1 MSHVGQSRPH
11 AEERVS
17 PRRSRIP
24 WKYSPPAK
32 ASEYHL
38 IDLAAGCSEGG
49 FETLAGA
56 RQGARE
62 KGLAAWDIFTAMF
75 GLSTTIRVETNQ
87 AAPP

>member
-1 MSHVGQSRPH
+1 MSSVGQSRHH
-11 AEERVS
+11 AEERES
-17 PRRSRIP
+17 PRSSRNP
-24 WKYSPPAK
+24 WKFSPPSN

-38 IDLAAGCSEGG
+38 IDLAAGRSEGG
-49 FETLAGA
+49 FETLARA